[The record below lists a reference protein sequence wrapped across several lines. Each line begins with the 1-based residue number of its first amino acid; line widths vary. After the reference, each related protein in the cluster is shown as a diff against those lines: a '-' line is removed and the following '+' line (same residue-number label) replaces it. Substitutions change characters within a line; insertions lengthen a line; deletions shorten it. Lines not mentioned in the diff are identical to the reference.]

1 MKATIK
7 DRTLALAGVIQAGEL
22 VSQVA
27 ESGQCSGQ
35 AAQASLASI
44 YENTPEDT
52 ASTYGGVD
60 GVRLGLRMLDELL
73 GQRAGSSSIK
83 TLQTSLAILK
93 LGKQLSKNSTRLN
106 ELFSAIELSESAWR
120 QSEDAL
126 DQAVLAQLADAYH
139 THISTMRFRI
149 RVQGNPEILKK
160 PEKVQLIRS
169 LLLAGLRSA
178 ILWQQLGGNQWR
190 LITQRKAMVE
200 AAQSL
205 I

>member
-1 MKATIK
+1 MKPTIK

-44 YENTPEDT
+44 YETSPEDT
-52 ASTYGGVD
+52 ASTYGGIL
-60 GVRLGLRMLDELL
+60 GVRLGLRMLDEVL
-73 GQRAGSSSIK
+73 GQRAGSGSIK

-93 LGKQLSKNSTRLN
+93 LGKQLSKNTARLN

-120 QSEDAL
+120 RSDDAL
-126 DQAVLAQLADAYH
+126 DPAVLAQLADAYQA
-139 THISTMRFRI
+139 HISTMRFRI
-149 RVQGNPEILKK
+149 RVQGNPEILKN
-160 PEKVQLIRS
+160 PQKVQLIRS
-169 LLLAGLRSA
+169 LLLTGLRSA

-200 AAQSL
+200 TAQGL

>member
-27 ESGQCSGQ
+27 ESGQCSRQ

-52 ASTYGGVD
+52 VSTYGGLG
-60 GVRLGLRMLDELL
+60 GVRLGLRMLAELL

-106 ELFSAIELSESAWR
+106 ELFAAIELSESAWR

-126 DQAVLAQLADAYH
+126 DPAVLAQLADAYH
-139 THISTMRFRI
+139 AHVSTMRFRI

-200 AAQSL
+200 TAQSL